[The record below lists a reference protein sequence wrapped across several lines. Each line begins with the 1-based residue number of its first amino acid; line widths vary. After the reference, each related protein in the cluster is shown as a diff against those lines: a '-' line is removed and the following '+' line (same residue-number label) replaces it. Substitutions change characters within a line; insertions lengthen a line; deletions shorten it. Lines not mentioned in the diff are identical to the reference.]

1 MTSPS
6 LMSNIPPGHAITPS
20 ANPQR
25 HQGGKPHSAVPWSRR
40 VILCIWLLNVINTRD
55 VTGISLHVL
64 MVLGV
69 TWRSSA
75 GLSWGTRHIPWGGTS
90 ASKEYL
96 RSPLRQAVPALTS
109 SMRTCLIPQLGLC
122 LAIPLSPICG
132 NTLPLLCRRN
142 LHCPRYPLPSTF
154 LTGLPLT
161 LVSQMGVTPQ
171 VFMSWRPLSQNR
183 HPPTSQPILGVWD
196 AQTWIVSLTS
206 GWRITSWTKGEQWL
220 TP

>member
-6 LMSNIPPGHAITPS
+6 LTSNKPPGHAITPS

-25 HQGGKPHSAVPWSRR
+25 HQGKPYSAVPWSRR

-69 TWRSSA
+69 TWRSSV
-75 GLSWGTRHIPWGGTS
+75 GLSWGTRHIAWGGVLQSSTWDHHS
-90 ASKEYL
+90 GKQS
-96 RSPLRQAVPALTS
+96 QPALTT
-109 SMRTCLIPQLGLC
+109 SMRTYMIPQLGLC
-122 LAIPLSPICG
+122 LAVHLSPI
-132 NTLPLLCRRN
+132 TLLCRRN
-142 LHCPRYPLPSTF
+142 LHCAWYPLPSTF

-161 LVSQMGVTPQ
+161 LVSLMGVTPQ
-171 VFMSWRPLSQNR
+171 VISSWRPLSQNR
-183 HPPTSQPILGVWD
+183 HPPTSQLILGVWD
-196 AQTWIVSLTS
+196 AQTGIVGLAT
-206 GWRITSWTKGEQWL
+206 GWRITSWIKGEQWL